1 MQVKEWKLTPGV
13 RKLKMKKS
21 LENELVVLTLQKA
34 QKVCIH
40 SEINNVG
47 GLEELHFLMK
57 RELP

>member
-1 MQVKEWKLTPGV
+1 
-13 RKLKMKKS
+13 MKKS

-34 QKVCIH
+34 QQVCIH